1 MIELVKN
8 ICRFICGM
16 IDYVAYR
23 VLSSLYD
30 LFTQIAQLTL
40 YSEKAM
46 KVISQRVFLIL
57 GIFMLFR
64 IAISLVSYL
73 ISPDKTNDSSKGGKK
88 LITNIIVSLAL
99 LATVNIIFEQAYKLQ
114 KKVVE
119 SQIIE
124 KIFFGKTGNNNE
136 ISMSFMLYSA
146 FIKPNDKLV
155 SNCDNLFDEFQPL
168 SADCSYSL
176 TNADLSNKIRTE
188 INRINREHD
197 FSETLRNYEMLNYD
211 IDGEYFFD
219 YFPIIST
226 ICAIV
231 VIIML
236 ISFSLDLSLRIVKL
250 LFLQIIA
257 PIPII
262 SNMEPS
268 KGEAIFKK
276 WLKQCSNTYLS
287 LFIRIIAV
295 NFAVFMIILIKTE
308 FSDIFIGK
316 SIFITVFLIIGCL
329 LFAKQVPNLIEDM
342 LGIKFDGMV
351 LHPMKRFQE
360 QALFGKNITSLR
372 NAGISGAMGLG
383 AGLIGAGAASK
394 ALGNGLGKNALSAAI
409 GAGRGLVGGLGAGY
423 KSKNTFD
430 AFKTGI
436 ARKNSE
442 AEHVNSLDG
451 TDFGG
456 RVKAGLQQRFNVP
469 TNEERTKK
477 GLEKLGEYSSS
488 IDAMLKRSEAESIK
502 QKEDFKVKDSSGNI
516 LSIVQHKQEKE
527 RLTRMR
533 NEDMSFEE
541 FAKKE
546 GINTKIKDYNE
557 FAKQFK
563 NGMGRDANSSDYETY
578 KEQMQQMIDSARE
591 KHNNYKLEHDAE
603 LQRLND
609 KINKDTKIFANE
621 YATQVAKGE
630 IDDPETKAYI
640 KNIEKIREELEKQ
653 KIISKDTLEKDFD
666 IFEILRDENGNALKD
681 ENGDIIKYLSGDK
694 AKKSKGKAD
703 AYKYSFEHSEKYE
716 RAKANAAATK
726 PNKK

>member
-1 MIELVKN
+1 MWEFVKN
-8 ICRFICGM
+8 VCRFICGM

-46 KVISQRVFLIL
+46 KTISQRVFLIL

-176 TNADLSNKIRTE
+176 TNADLSNKMRTE

-226 ICAIV
+226 ISAIV

-329 LFAKQVPNLIEDM
+329 MFAKQVPNLIEDM
-342 LGIKFDGMV
+342 LGIKFDGMLLNPLKKV
-351 LHPMKRFQE
+351 EDK
-360 QALFGKNITSLR
+360 ALFGKQ
-372 NAGISGAMGLG
+372 ISGVTRGTTKGVIGGAIGLG
-383 AGLIGAGAASK
+383 AGAFGAGVASK
-394 ALGNGLGKNALSAAI
+394 YLGDDPGKKAWSTLR
-409 GAGRGLVGGLGAGY
+409 GAGRGLIGGFGAGY
-423 KSKNTFD
+423 SSKTALD
-430 AFKTGI
+430 AAKAGKGRRQT
-436 ARKNSE
+436 E
-442 AEHVNSLDG
+442 AEYVNSLDG
-451 TDFGG
+451 TDFAG
-456 RVKAGLQQRFNVP
+456 RVKAGLQQRFNVA
-469 TNEERTKK
+469 TDEEKIK
-477 GLEKLGEYSSS
+477 SKMDALGNFSSS
-488 IDAMLKRSEAESIK
+488 IDALLKRSEAES
-502 QKEDFKVKDSSGNI
+502 VKHNELRITDAKGNT
-516 LSIVQHKQEKE
+516 LTMEQHKQEQE
-527 RLTRMR
+527 QLNMLR
-533 NEDMSFEE
+533 NQKLMEFGDYAKARGLKSEE
-541 FAKKE
+541 EYSSKTEYDRIKKQIQE
-546 GINTKIKDYNE
+546 E
-557 FAKQFK
+557 HKQ
-563 NGMGRDANSSDYETY
+563 YE
-578 KEQMQQMIDSARE
+578 
-591 KHNNYKLEHDAE
+591 LEHQSR
-603 LQRLND
+603 LQALND
-609 KINKDTKIFANE
+609 KINKDTKTFATE
-621 YATQVAKGE
+621 YATQVALGNITTDEETSELASYVGDTRIKLGE
-630 IDDPETKAYI
+630 YYTKD
-640 KNIEKIREELEKQ
+640 EMKQ
-653 KIISKDTLEKDFD
+653 FD
-666 IFEILRDENGNALKD
+666 IFTRDDEGNVL
-681 ENGDIIKYLSGDK
+681 GFSGK
-694 AKKSKGKAD
+694 IAKESKGRAD
-703 AYKYSFEHSEKYE
+703 AEKLRIEKVKNKTDRNGKQYNEYE

>member
-155 SNCDNLFDEFQPL
+155 SNCDNLFDEFQQL

-197 FSETLRNYEMLNYD
+197 FSKTLRNYEMLNYD

-383 AGLIGAGAASK
+383 AGLIGASAASK

-436 ARKNSE
+436 ARKNAE

-703 AYKYSFEHSEKYE
+703 AYKYSFEHSKKYE

>member
-30 LFTQIAQLTL
+30 LFAQIAQLTL

-155 SNCDNLFDEFQPL
+155 SNCDNLFDEFQQL

-383 AGLIGAGAASK
+383 AGLIGASAASK

-436 ARKNSE
+436 ARKNAE

-703 AYKYSFEHSEKYE
+703 AYKYSFEHSKKYE

>member
-1 MIELVKN
+1 VELVKYV
-8 ICRFICGM
+8 CRFICGM

-46 KVISQRVFLIL
+46 KTISQRVFLIL

-155 SNCDNLFDEFQPL
+155 SNCDNLFDEFQQL

-329 LFAKQVPNLIEDM
+329 MFAKQVPNLIEDM
-342 LGIKFDGMV
+342 LGIKFDGML
-351 LHPMKRFQE
+351 LHPLKKVE
-360 QALFGKNITSLR
+360 DKAALFGKP
-372 NAGISGAMGLG
+372 ISGITRGTAKGVIGGAIGLG
-383 AGLIGAGAASK
+383 AGAFGARVASK
-394 ALGNGLGKNALSAAI
+394 YLGDDPGKKALSTLR
-409 GAGRGLVGGLGAGY
+409 GAGRGLIGGFGAGY
-423 KSKNTFD
+423 SSKTALD
-430 AFKTGI
+430 AAKAGKGRRQT
-436 ARKNSE
+436 E
-442 AEHVNSLDG
+442 AEYVNSLDG
-451 TDFGG
+451 TDFAG
-456 RVKAGLQQRFNVP
+456 RVKAGLQQRYNVA
-469 TNEERTKK
+469 TDEEKIK
-477 GLEKLGEYSSS
+477 GKLDAIGNFSSS
-488 IDAMLKRSEAESIK
+488 IDTLLKRAEAESVKKPDLKIK
-502 QKEDFKVKDSSGNI
+502 DVNGND
-516 LSIVQHKQEKE
+516 LTMTEHKQEQEQLNMLRNQKLMEFGDYAEARGLKNKE
-527 RLTRMR
+527 AYSSE
-533 NEDMSFEE
+533 NEYNNIKKQIQEE
-541 FAKKE
+541 HEK
-546 GINTKIKDYNE
+546 YV
-557 FAKQFK
+557 
-563 NGMGRDANSSDYETY
+563 SDHLS
-578 KEQMQQMIDSARE
+578 KLQQ
-591 KHNNYKLEHDAE
+591 
-603 LQRLND
+603 LND
-609 KINKDTKIFANE
+609 KINKDAKTFATE
-621 YATQVAKGE
+621 YATQVALGNFDDDETSELISYVGDTRAKLGEYYTEAEMNEKFDVGPRDKDGNLINFSGKIAKESKGRA
-630 IDDPETKAYI
+630 DA
-640 KNIEKIREELEKQ
+640 EKIRVEKV
-653 KIISKDTLEKDFD
+653 KNKTD
-666 IFEILRDENGNALKD
+666 RNGKQYN
-681 ENGDIIKYLSGDK
+681 E
-694 AKKSKGKAD
+694 
-703 AYKYSFEHSEKYE
+703 YE

-726 PNKK
+726 PKKK